1 MPNDDRHE
9 GVQRKVWMSE
19 TLNTTVEK
27 LAASTNQSISAVLRQ
42 LISAGVQSE
51 AQNEVMAQKMAEAI
65 TAALMPLT
73 SRVDHLERLN
83 FFIAQNTAAERV
95 AAEKGGEAA
104 VKRNFPND
112 PEKAHEVLM
121 AARGEIKMMANER
134 VKKALRGPKPKPEED
149 A

>member
-1 MPNDDRHE
+1 MPTDDRHE

-51 AQNEVMAQKMAEAI
+51 AQNEVMVQKMADAI
-65 TAALMPLT
+65 TAALMPSV
-73 SRVDHLERLN
+73 SRVDHLERLT

-95 AAEKGGEAA
+95 AAEKGGELKA
-104 VKRNFPND
+104 KSNFPND
-112 PEKAHEVLM
+112 PEKAHEMLM
-121 AARGEIKMMANER
+121 TARGEIKMMASER
-134 VKKALRGPKPKPEED
+134 VRKALRGPKLTEEEN
-149 A
+149 